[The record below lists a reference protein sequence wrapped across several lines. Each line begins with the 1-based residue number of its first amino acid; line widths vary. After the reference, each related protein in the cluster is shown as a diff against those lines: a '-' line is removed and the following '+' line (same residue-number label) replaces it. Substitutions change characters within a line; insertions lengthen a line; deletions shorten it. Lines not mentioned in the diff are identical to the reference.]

1 MRRVLR
7 GILTLL
13 AAVAALATL
22 APGAAAQGQARV
34 STVEPSDTVYEV
46 RLGDG
51 STYVGRVVAAQ
62 GDSLTLQTTAGAR
75 VTLPR
80 AAVTAMRP
88 AEGRLVNGAYWY
100 RDPNDSRLF
109 FSPTGRT
116 LPKGSGYFGVYELF
130 IPFVAYGVTDRL
142 LIAGGSPFYL
152 GLLGEDITPPV
163 YFGPKLQVVSRPG
176 ASASV
181 GALAVYVPDDGDG
194 GEDDIFGIAYGVGTF
209 GSPDQSLSVGLG
221 WGYQGSDFTAR
232 PLVMVGGETRMSR
245 SLKLVTENL
254 FVPGEDGVILSGGVR
269 LFGER
274 LSADAGLGGFVDSD
288 EVTCC
293 LPMVNFVYHLGSH

>member
-1 MRRVLR
+1 MRGVFR
-7 GILTLL
+7 GILALL
-13 AAVAALATL
+13 AAAAAHAAL
-22 APGAAAQGQARV
+22 APGASAQGRERA
-34 STVEPSDTVYEV
+34 STVAPSDTVYEV

-51 STYVGRVVAAQ
+51 STYVGRVVAAR
-62 GDSLTLQTTAGAR
+62 GDSLTLQTAAGAR

-80 AAVTAMRP
+80 AAVTTMRP
-88 AEGRLVNGAYWY
+88 AQGRLVNGAYWH

-116 LPKGSGYFGVYELF
+116 LPRGSGYFGVYELF

-152 GLLGEDITPPV
+152 ALLGGEFAPPV
-163 YFGPKLQVVSRPG
+163 YFGPKLQVVATPA

-181 GALAVYVPDDGDG
+181 GALAVYIPDDGDEG
-194 GEDDIFGIAYGVGTF
+194 DDHVFGIAYGVGTF
-209 GSPDQSLSVGLG
+209 GSPDRSLSVGLG
-221 WGYQGSDFTAR
+221 WGYQGSDFTSR

-245 SLKLVTENL
+245 SVKLVTENL
-254 FVPGEDGVILSGGVR
+254 FVPGEEGVILSGGVR

-274 LSADAGLGGFVDSD
+274 LSADAGLGGFVDSND
-288 EVTCC
+288 VTCC
-293 LPMVNFVYHLGSH
+293 LPMVNFVYHLGSR